1 MAFQRD
7 MLENKKRELELFTQQ
22 FEDAVSVVTDSI
34 ARLEAISEQTQKKIA
49 EIEEYQAHLQE
60 TKDGLAKANDK
71 NARIIQNFKSLL
83 CE

>member
-7 MLENKKRELELFTQQ
+7 MLENKRRELELFTQQ
-22 FEDAVSVVTDSI
+22 FYDAVSVVAGSI

-49 EIEEYQAHLQE
+49 EIEEYQARLQE

-71 NARIIQNFKSLL
+71 NTRIIQNFKSLL

>member
-22 FEDAVSVVTDSI
+22 FI